1 MKRYFTELS
10 NPELSKVAFNGW
22 IMNAKPMEDF
32 AMTGWHYLRRTINVW
47 CDSIKLRYGE
57 CQRDSPYLWDH
68 MTQYVRTMASIFD
81 GFRLDNAHSTPIHV
95 CYYLL
100 QAARQVNPNLFVMA
114 ELFTSSAEAD
124 AMFVRKLNINGLVRE
139 MQNTYDSKNLGDFY
153 HSITCKEAVLGLI
166 DEDFVDPFSGEKIR
180 VLKSRRPM
188 DILYDC
194 THDNPAP
201 VKKFKTGR
209 IALSHLGVESMA
221 DIPIATTW
229 GYDQLLPY

>member
-1 MKRYFTELS
+1 MEGEIRYFKITENNKQVSWKNMIVKRYFMELK
-10 NPELSKVAFNGW
+10 NDEQSKIAFNGW

-47 CDSIKLRYGE
+47 GDSAKLRYGN
-57 CQRDSPYLWDH
+57 CPADSPYLWQH
-68 MTQYVRTMASIFD
+68 MSEYVSTMASVFD

-95 CYYLL
+95 CYYML
-100 QAARQVNPNLFVMA
+100 QIARSVNPNLFVMA

-124 AMFVRKLNINGLVRE
+124 AMFVRKLNINGLIRE
-139 MQNTYDSKNLGDFY
+139 MQNTYDAKNLGDYF
-153 HSITCKEAVLGLI
+153 HAMTCREAVLGLL
-166 DEDFVDPFSGEKIR
+166 DEDFEDISTGEKYKI
-180 VLKSRRPM
+180 LKSKRPL

-209 IALSHLGVESMA
+209 IAL
-221 DIPIATTW
+221 P
-229 GYDQLLPY
+229 